1 MRLIIN
7 KYSTFEILVIAFAFS
22 LLTGCSSL
30 KSSHNSDVQLTEGS
44 PEITKK
50 GVERNYNITGKA
62 SMKRLHTGENE
73 TTIVDLHVEG
83 LHPNEKYPT
92 HVHNLPCGEK
102 GGGGHYQHEKGGK
115 VDDVN
120 EIWLTFTANASGSG
134 SSQAEHGHVARPDA
148 QSIVIHDST
157 LDKARIA
164 CIDLK

>member
-7 KYSTFEILVIAFAFS
+7 KYPTFEILVIALALS

-30 KSSHNSDVQLTEGS
+30 KSSHNGDVQLAEGS
-44 PEITKK
+44 PEITKN
-50 GVERNYNITGKA
+50 GVERNYNIIGKA
-62 SMKRLHTGENE
+62 SMKRLHTGGNE

-92 HVHNLPCGEK
+92 HVHNLPCVEK

-157 LDKARIA
+157 PDKARIA

>member
-1 MRLIIN
+1 MNLIDN
-7 KYSTFEILVIAFAFS
+7 KYPTFEILVIAFALS

-30 KSSHNSDVQLTEGS
+30 KTSSNGHSRLTEGT

-50 GVERNYNITGKA
+50 GVERSYDITGKA
-62 SMKRLHTGENE
+62 SMKRLSGGDSG
-73 TTIVDLHVEG
+73 TTIVNLYVEG

-120 EIWLTFTANASGSG
+120 EIWLTLTTNSAGIG
-134 SSQAEHGHVARPDA
+134 TKQAEHGYVARPDA

-157 LDKARIA
+157 ADKARIA
-164 CIDLK
+164 CIDLS

>member
-1 MRLIIN
+1 M
-7 KYSTFEILVIAFAFS
+7 KYSTFEILVMVIALS
-22 LLTGCSSL
+22 LLTGCSST
-30 KSSHNSDVQLTEGS
+30 KSSHNGDVQLTEGT
-44 PEITKK
+44 PEITRK

-62 SMKRLHTGENE
+62 SMERMPGEDNGK
-73 TTIVDLHVEG
+73 TNVNLYVEG

-120 EIWLTFTANASGSG
+120 EIWLTFTTNSSGSG
-134 SSQAEHGHVARPDA
+134 SSQAEYGHVARPDA

-157 LDKARIA
+157 SDKARIA